1 MRPNTVSI
9 EILDKSYQV
18 ACEPEQE
25 DELLLA
31 ARDLDAQMRAIR
43 STGKVIGIERV
54 AIMAALNLSHQL
66 LLARGAPS
74 AVASP
79 DNEDQIKSLM
89 KELSVQVV
97 TADKCEYGLVTPSAE
112 ERNKMVPA
120 LKPTR
125 FMTKSPI
132 MAQQLSKNCQGRH
145 QHQHLS
151 GTDAVMRPITLC
163 PW

>member
-79 DNEDQIKSLM
+79 DNEDQIKSLTS
-89 KELSVQVV
+89 KIDE
-97 TADKCEYGLVTPSAE
+97 
-112 ERNKMVPA
+112 A
-120 LKPTR
+120 LFQIR
-125 FMTKSPI
+125 QFEIS
-132 MAQQLSKNCQGRH
+132 
-145 QHQHLS
+145 
-151 GTDAVMRPITLC
+151 
-163 PW
+163 